1 MFDDED
7 EDDGDDGGSWHSFIE
22 VYETSVTI
30 EKLAHLDGTTL
41 RTGMKIGMG
50 GLEANL
56 MQDVGDPF
64 NGAKKGEMDYSGFTG
79 NEGGSAK
86 HWYRKTVCDFTGM
99 PIWTFANRL
108 SFQVAVIV
116 SNDSID
122 EFLIQGITKSGAQ
135 SLLPQYLS
143 KVDDPATA
151 ESGWKMVKHLAELS
165 WSSSHGVSA
174 GSYYSSYEVPRL
186 DLEVAKEFFRATLS
200 HGKYELFGSTL
211 GYFLAK
217 ELPTIA
223 MPLTKELPTIAM
235 PLFEI
240 VGSAALSESLDFAQI
255 KDRYV
260 FFRVR
265 RGYMCKY

>member
-1 MFDDED
+1 MLGVLEKVEDGGCEDDYGYGGRGRDYYGRSHYGGYGDDED
-7 EDDGDDGGSWHSFIE
+7 EDDDDDGGSWHSFIE

-30 EKLAHLDGTTL
+30 EKLARLEGSTL

-50 GLEANL
+50 DLEANL
-56 MQDVGDPF
+56 IQDIGDPF
-64 NGAKKGEMDYSGFTG
+64 KGAKKGEMDYSGFTG
-79 NEGGSAK
+79 NEGVSAK

-99 PIWTFANRL
+99 PIWTFANRRY
-108 SFQVAVIV
+108 FQVAVIV
-116 SNDSID
+116 PNDSID

-151 ESGWKMVKHLAELS
+151 KSGWKMVKHLAELS

-174 GSYYSSYEVPRL
+174 GSYYSSYEMPSL

-211 GYFLAK
+211 G
-217 ELPTIA
+217 
-223 MPLTKELPTIAM
+223 
-235 PLFEI
+235 
-240 VGSAALSESLDFAQI
+240 
-255 KDRYV
+255 
-260 FFRVR
+260 
-265 RGYMCKY
+265 